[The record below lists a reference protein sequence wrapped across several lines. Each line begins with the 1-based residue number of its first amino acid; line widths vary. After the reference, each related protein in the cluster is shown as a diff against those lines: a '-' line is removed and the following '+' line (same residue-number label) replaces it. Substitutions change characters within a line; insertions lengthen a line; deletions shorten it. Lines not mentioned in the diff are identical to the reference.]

1 MSGRATVFVID
12 DDESVLK
19 ALSRLIRSVGFEVE
33 TFPSAGDFLNQR
45 LPDCPSCA
53 VLDVRMPGL
62 SGFDLQEKLKQVGV
76 EIPIIFITGHGDVP
90 MSVRAMKAGAVD
102 FLQKPFNDQELL
114 DAIQRAVSFDQQER
128 RERTEKA
135 EIQDRIDSLT
145 PREKQVLALV
155 VTGMLNKQIGAEL
168 GATEKTIKVHRARVM
183 EKMQAASL
191 PDLVR
196 IAEKVGIHG
205 SKPISD

>member
-33 TFPSAGDFLNQR
+33 TFSSAGDFLNQR

-155 VTGMLNKQIGAEL
+155 VTGLLNKQIGAEL

-183 EKMQAASL
+183 EKMRAASL

-205 SKPISD
+205 SGH